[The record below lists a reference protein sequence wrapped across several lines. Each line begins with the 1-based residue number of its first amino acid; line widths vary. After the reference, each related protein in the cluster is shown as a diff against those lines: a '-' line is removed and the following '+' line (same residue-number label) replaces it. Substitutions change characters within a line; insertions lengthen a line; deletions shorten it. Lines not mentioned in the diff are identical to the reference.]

1 MKRVLG
7 FLAALTLLA
16 TAAVVTTGSAGAQA
30 TATPVVPLIQD
41 LELPLPLEEGTAL
54 VYVVHGLNLDGQT
67 AQGDGGTAVTVC
79 AGPDQLLTDFQFGD
93 IAGPVPLPWGAAINI
108 TVTVGADVPCG
119 TGTPAITQAVTV
131 PSEPAVSLVATA
143 GPDAAPSLLPVVLD
157 VSTPERCLAGP
168 DDLPENDPQGNGAIS
183 DARLGAIHAANA
195 GTVAVSVDGTTAG
208 ELSFGDSLF
217 ADLPNGTYSVEV
229 TLGGTPIVGPADISV
244 DRCHAVNVYVVG
256 NQPIAPPEPV
266 EPTTTTTQAP
276 AAAAVT
282 AAPAFT
288 G

>member
-7 FLAALTLLA
+7 LLAATTLIA
-16 TAAVVTTGSAGAQA
+16 SASVVTTGAAGAQA
-30 TATPVVPLIQD
+30 TSTPVVPLLQTI
-41 LELPLPLEEGTAL
+41 ELPTDL
-54 VYVVHGLNLDGQT
+54 VKGEAQIYVVHGLNLDGQS

-79 AGPDQLLTDFQFGD
+79 AGTDQLLTDFQFGN
-93 IAGPVPLPWGAAINI
+93 IAGPLSLPVGAEIPI

-119 TGTPAITQAVTV
+119 TGTPAITQTVTV
-131 PSEPAVSLVATA
+131 PDVPVASLVATA
-143 GPDAAPSLLPVVLD
+143 GPDGAPALLPVVLD
-157 VSTPERCLAGP
+157 ASAPEQCWVPADSAP
-168 DDLPENDPQGNGAIS
+168 ANAPQGEIS
-183 DARLGAIHAANA
+183 DARLGAVHAANA

-229 TLGGTPIVGPADISV
+229 TLGGTPIVGPADIDV
-244 DRCHAVNVYVVG
+244 PACTLTVVYVVG
-256 NQPIAPPEPV
+256 NQPITPV
-266 EPTTTTTQAP
+266 EPTTPTTAPAP